1 MPRFPPTICLAI
13 NPDGTFY
20 SFILPLAL
28 LMALGV
34 SLVVGTFCLL
44 YDMNTKH
51 AAHTEKI
58 EKGASVSFY

>member
-13 NPDGTFY
+13 NLDITFY

-34 SLVVGTFCLL
+34 SLVVGMLCLL

-58 EKGASVSFY
+58 ERELV

>member
-1 MPRFPPTICLAI
+1 MPRFPPTICLVI
-13 NPDGTFY
+13 NPDVTFY
-20 SFILPLAL
+20 SFILPVAL

-34 SLVVGTFCLL
+34 SLVVGMFCLL

-51 AAHTEKI
+51 ATHTEKI

>member
-1 MPRFPPTICLAI
+1 MPRFPPTICLVI
-13 NPDGTFY
+13 NPDVTFY
-20 SFILPLAL
+20 SFILPVAL

-34 SLVVGTFCLL
+34 SLVIETFCLL

-51 AAHTEKI
+51 TAHTEKI